1 MAYQDPLTPML
12 RRAVNRRLTLNLLIQ
27 GAAAHG
33 CWTAHHLVA
42 DSLSAIDPKLPE
54 IYDRVG
60 PQLNLAYWRG
70 LLPLVAGR
78 PGRFWKRLH
87 RTQNVF
93 RFHPFMLAHG
103 KSLAG
108 RAKDTALKRC
118 RDKGLSVNG
127 ILNEINLVR
136 LLIKTIDRENDRHYQ
151 LEQLACEACHQI
163 YQVPIDRLDAS
174 LTLEPKWGDIR
185 EPETRVG
192 RIMMAGMVGWG
203 GVDRRDGALAVV
215 AKAMVWPLL
224 IHELIKGTVE
234 LICLHGL
241 NQMDEES
248 YLATMD
254 VTEHVEHEVPMLQV
268 GPEIFARLLAVA
280 PRELPIAQT
289 LMHIAMM
296 QPEILEKFMFDMIET
311 PNRATETV
319 RKLERA

>member
-1 MAYQDPLTPML
+1 MAHQDTLTPSL
-12 RRAVNRRLTLNLLIQ
+12 RRTVNRRLTLNLLIQ

-42 DSLSAIDPKLPE
+42 DSLSAIDERLPE
-54 IYDRVG
+54 TYDRVG

-70 LLPLVAGR
+70 MLPLVAGR
-78 PGRFWKRLH
+78 PKRYWKRLH

-103 KSLAG
+103 RSLAD
-108 RAKDTALKRC
+108 RAKDNALKRC

-127 ILNEINLVR
+127 VFNEINLVR
-136 LLIKTIDRENDRHYQ
+136 SLLKTIDIENDRQDQ
-151 LEQLACEACHQI
+151 LERLACEACHQI

-185 EPETRVG
+185 EPETRLG
-192 RIMMAGMVGWG
+192 RMLMAGMVGWG
-203 GVDRRDGALAVV
+203 GVDRRDGTLAVV
-215 AKAMVWPLL
+215 AKAMIWPLL

-241 NQMDEES
+241 SQMDEES

-268 GPEIFARLLAVA
+268 GPEVFARVLAVA

-289 LMHIAMM
+289 LTHVAMM
-296 QPEILEKFMFDMIET
+296 RPETLEKFMFDVVET

-319 RKLERA
+319 RNLERE